1 MFTVVEEARMPDF
14 SRTPVTI
21 VGASRGLGRVLA
33 ETFHRL
39 GAQVL
44 VVARGQ
50 ADLDALSADL
60 PGVAVLACD
69 AASDDAPD
77 RVFAVQTPRILILC
91 GGAVPPCL
99 PLPDMDWQA
108 FSSAWNTDTRMSFHF
123 MQAVL
128 RKPLPAGATIV
139 TITSGAMLQGSPI
152 SGGYAGAKK
161 MQLFLS
167 GYAQKEAGRAGL
179 DLRFLS
185 LAPARLMQGTGVG
198 AAGIAG
204 YAAYNG
210 TTEADF
216 LAAMGPG
223 LTTRLV
229 ADALLGLIEDAPPGG
244 NFIVSWDGVA
254 ALT

>member
-1 MFTVVEEARMPDF
+1 MPDF
-14 SRTPVTI
+14 SNTPVTI
-21 VGASRGLGRVLA
+21 IGASRGLGRVMA

-44 VVARGQ
+44 AVARGQ
-50 ADLDALSADL
+50 AGLDRLSRDL
-60 PGVAVLACD
+60 PGIAVLACD
-69 AASDDAPD
+69 AASPDAPD
-77 RVFAVQTPRILILC
+77 RVLAAQTPQILILC
-91 GGAVPPCL
+91 GGAVPPCR

-108 FSSAWNTDTRMSFHF
+108 FSSGWNTETRMSFHF
-123 MQAVL
+123 LQAAL
-128 RKPLPAGATIV
+128 KRPLPAGATLV

-179 DLRFLS
+179 DLRFLT
-185 LAPARLMQGTGVG
+185 LAPARLMQGTDVG

-223 LTTRLV
+223 LTTQQV
-229 ADALLGLIEDAPPGG
+229 ADALLGLLKGAPLGG
-244 NFIVSWDGVA
+244 NFIVSPDGVA
-254 ALT
+254 ALP